1 MRKNIVAANWKM
13 NLNKAEGITLL
24 KEYLSE
30 LSSSSIREIIFATSY
45 IHLDEAVKICDGT
58 SNIFIASQDC
68 SSNSSGAFT
77 GEVSANMIASCG
89 VKYVILGHS
98 ERRLNHSETN
108 NLLKLKIKQALVNKL
123 KVIFCCGETI
133 EKRKKNIH
141 FEWIRSQIEDSLF
154 HLSEQEFSQIV
165 IAYEPIWAIG
175 TGITA
180 TSLQAQEIHSYIRE
194 MVVKKYGKNIGN
206 NTAILYGG
214 SCNPSNASDLFSQQ
228 DIDGGLIGGASLNAE
243 DFIAITNSF

>member
-13 NLNKAEGITLL
+13 NLNKTEGITLL
-24 KEYLSE
+24 KECLSQ
-30 LSSSSIREIIFATSY
+30 LSSSSLREIIFATSY

-58 SNIFIASQDC
+58 SDVSIASQDC
-68 SSNSSGAFT
+68 SANLHGAFT

-89 VKYVILGHS
+89 ARYVILGHS
-98 ERRLNHSETN
+98 ERRLYHSETN
-108 NLLKLKIKQALVNKL
+108 NLLKLKIEKALANKL

-133 EKRKKNIH
+133 EKRENNIH
-141 FEWIRSQIEDSLF
+141 FEWIKSQIENSLF
-154 HLSEQEFSQIV
+154 HLSEKEFSQIV

-180 TSLQAQEIHSYIRE
+180 TSLQAQEVHSYIRK

-214 SCNPSNASDLFSQQ
+214 SCNPSNASDLFSQE
-228 DIDGGLIGGASLNAE
+228 DIDGGLIGGASLNVQ
-243 DFIAITNSF
+243 DFIAITN